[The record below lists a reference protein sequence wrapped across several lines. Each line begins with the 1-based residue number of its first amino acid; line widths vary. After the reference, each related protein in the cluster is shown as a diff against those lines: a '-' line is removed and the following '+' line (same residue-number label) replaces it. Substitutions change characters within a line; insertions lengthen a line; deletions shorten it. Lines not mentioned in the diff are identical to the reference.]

1 MILNPPKDV
10 RKIDLEY
17 DAPNLGN
24 EILEGI
30 SVINTKNEIPELGKA
45 KLIYGLNLPINKI
58 VTKRHIERRIQ
69 LFKPFF
75 QEIDPLPNEQPLIM
89 LRYKLVDNYVNED
102 AISTFLT
109 LLANKVS
116 KGTIIDEVQA
126 VSEEFQLDLKT
137 AKEKISKWYSNKD
150 KFQSI
155 LKETQQLL
163 KKAEHGICFTG
174 TTKEVLR
181 KEVKKLPRLQPFERM
196 ILFWQL
202 LKKMSV
208 SSEFILLNPRQTIE
222 TGLHKHQKR
231 LQEIFAYVE
240 HHYHEDVDMKKV
252 AGIAHLSIPSF
263 CNYFKKIM
271 HCTFTDFLNKYR
283 IQKASMLLQQDKTVT
298 EVCYECGFN
307 NVSYFNKVFKDI
319 THQTPSAFRHNFLQ
333 TERMAS

>member
-1 MILNPPKDV
+1 MK
-10 RKIDLEY
+10 LEY
-17 DAPNLGN
+17 ELIKPDDGSCFRLIHTKTMAESFPWSYHYHPEFEIVCVMNGSGTRHVGHHMSTYSDGDLVLIGSNLPHAGFGLHTQGYHE
-24 EILEGI
+24 EIVIQAKE
-30 SVINTKNEIPELGKA
+30 SVVTESMKLMPELK
-45 KLIYGLNLPINKI
+45 
-58 VTKRHIERRIQ
+58 
-69 LFKPFF
+69 
-75 QEIDPLPNEQPLIM
+75 EI
-89 LRYKLVDNYVNED
+89 
-102 AISTFLT
+102 
-109 LLANKVS
+109 
-116 KGTIIDEVQA
+116 
-126 VSEEFQLDLKT
+126 
-137 AKEKISKWYSNKD
+137 
-150 KFQSI
+150 
-155 LKETQQLL
+155 QQLL